1 MQKKELAEEL
11 NKPILRKFE
20 KPKVHSSPIDNV
32 WVVDLVEMQL
42 LNKFDKG
49 IPSLLCVIDIYS
61 KYVWVIP
68 LKDKKGIIVTNAFQ
82 NILDELVPKP
92 NKIWVDKGSEFHNRS
107 IKSW

>member
-1 MQKKELAEEL
+1 MQNKELAKEL

-82 NILDELVPKP
+82 DISDELIPKP

>member
-1 MQKKELAEEL
+1 MQNKELAEEL

-20 KPKVHSSPIDNV
+20 KRKVHSSPIDN
-32 WVVDLVEMQL
+32 VEMQL

-49 IPSLLCVIDIYS
+49 VPSLLCVIDIYS

-82 NILDELVPKP
+82 DISDELIPKP
-92 NKIWVDKGSEFHNRS
+92 NKIWVDKSSEFHNRS
-107 IKSW
+107 IKTW

>member
-1 MQKKELAEEL
+1 MQNKELAEEL

-32 WVVDLVEMQL
+32 WVVDLAEMQL
-42 LNKFDKG
+42 LSKFDKG

-82 NILDELVPKP
+82 DISDELIPKP

-107 IKSW
+107 IKS